1 VKYLTKYAPNMAYRV
16 ELTTRAGRDLS
27 RIYRHVHADDS
38 ESAFAWLNGLEALVY
53 SLDNPPT
60 VPQSRLK
67 AKNFA
72 ISCTAISPTSIA
84 LFTASMRAPR
94 RCGYFTF
101 ATEHGRFSSAVKA
114 IEEMKVQ

>member
-1 VKYLTKYAPNMAYRV
+1 MFMLTIPNP
-16 ELTTRAGRDLS
+16 LS
-27 RIYRHVHADDS
+27 LGSMGLRPSFTA
-38 ESAFAWLNGLEALVY
+38 SASSPSVA
-53 SLDNPPT
+53 
-60 VPQSRLK
+60 QSRLK

-72 ISCTAISPTSIA
+72 ISCMGIGPTSIA

-101 ATEHGRFSSAVKA
+101 ATEHGRFSGAVKA